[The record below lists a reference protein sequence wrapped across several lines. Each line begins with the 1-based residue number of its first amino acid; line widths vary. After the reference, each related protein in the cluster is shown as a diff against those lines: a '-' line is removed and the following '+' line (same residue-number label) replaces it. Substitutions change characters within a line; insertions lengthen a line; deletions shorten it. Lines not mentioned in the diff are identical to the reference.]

1 LPGLANADPK
11 VAVGL
16 IGEKLAFTIG
26 LLTAGLVLIAAIDV
40 PAQWFQRNRKLLMT
54 KQQVKDE
61 LRQTDGAP
69 ELKQSIRARQQELA
83 MSSARKGV
91 AEANVV
97 LTNPTH
103 FAVAIRYRPGLDA
116 APVVVARGRGD
127 IAMAIKAMAREQNV
141 ISLQYPQLTR
151 AIYFTTL
158 TGRAISED
166 LYAALA
172 AILAFVFQLEAALDK
187 NLVQPSV
194 EVPITMHF
202 DQDGL
207 RMA

>member
-1 LPGLANADPK
+1 
-11 VAVGL
+11 
-16 IGEKLAFTIG
+16 
-26 LLTAGLVLIAAIDV
+26 
-40 PAQWFQRNRKLLMT
+40 M
-54 KQQVKDE
+54 
-61 LRQTDGAP
+61 
-69 ELKQSIRARQQELA
+69 
-83 MSSARKGV
+83 
-91 AEANVV
+91 
-97 LTNPTH
+97 
-103 FAVAIRYRPGLDA
+103 DA

>member
-1 LPGLANADPK
+1 
-11 VAVGL
+11 
-16 IGEKLAFTIG
+16 
-26 LLTAGLVLIAAIDV
+26 
-40 PAQWFQRNRKLLMT
+40 MT

-187 NLVQPSV
+187 NLLQPSV